1 MLRRHKRLAASTLLL
16 SRLSSGFMAGREHS
30 LAAQHLL
37 ARLSSSTS
45 AAVAGAAP
53 VAKPSTASY
62 LVDVDANLCHEAL
75 SSSADEHIQ
84 LAQQQGVEQFVVPG
98 STVVDS
104 EASLALSRTH
114 PDVIYST
121 AGVHPYNVKDC
132 GDISSAMQALRYLAA
147 DPLVTCVG
155 ECGLDYSEGFP
166 EAALQQP
173 WFEQQVRLACQI
185 RKPLFLHERLAFE
198 PFVATLRSADA
209 TTPEGLPPC
218 LVHCFTG
225 TEQELLAYIEMGFYI
240 GLTGFLLK
248 KPHGD
253 ALRECVKHIPLDKL
267 MIETDAVSA
276 R

>member
-1 MLRRHKRLAASTLLL
+1 MLRRLAASTLLL
-16 SRLSSGFMAGREHS
+16 SRISSGFMAGREHS

-37 ARLSSSTS
+37 TRLSSSTT
-45 AAVAGAAP
+45 AAAAP
-53 VAKPSTASY
+53 AAAAKPSTGSY
-62 LVDVDANLCHEAL
+62 LVDVDANLWHEAL
-75 SSSADEHIQ
+75 SSAADEHIR
-84 LAQQQGVEQFVVPG
+84 LAQQQGVRQFVVPG
-98 STVVDS
+98 STLVDS
-104 EASLALSRTH
+104 EASVKLSKAH
-114 PDVIYST
+114 PDVVYST

-132 GDISSAMQALRYLAA
+132 GDISTAMQALSYLAA
-147 DPLVTCVG
+147 DPLITCVG

-198 PFVATLRSADA
+198 PFMATLRSAHS

-225 TEQELLAYIEMGFYI
+225 TQDELLAYIDMGFYI
-240 GLTGFLLK
+240 GITGFLLK

>member
-1 MLRRHKRLAASTLLL
+1 MLRRLAVSTLLL

-30 LAAQHLL
+30 TAAQHLL
-37 ARLSSSTS
+37 TRLSSTTAATAAS
-45 AAVAGAAP
+45 A
-53 VAKPSTASY
+53 AKPSSPSY

-75 SSSADEHIQ
+75 SSEADEHIR
-84 LAQQQGVEQFVVPG
+84 LAQQQGVRRFVVPG
-98 STVVDS
+98 STLVDS
-104 EASLALSRTH
+104 EASLALSKAY
-114 PDVIYST
+114 PDVVYST
-121 AGVHPYNVKDC
+121 AGVHPYNVRGC
-132 GDISSAMQALRYLAA
+132 GDISSAMQALIYLASE
-147 DPLVTCVG
+147 PLVHCVG

-198 PFVATLRSADA
+198 PFVTTLRSADA
-209 TTPEGLPPC
+209 TTPQGLPPC

-225 TEQELLAYIEMGFYI
+225 TEAELLAYIDMGFYI
-240 GLTGFLLK
+240 GITGFLLK

-276 R
+276 

>member
-1 MLRRHKRLAASTLLL
+1 MLRRLAASTLLL
-16 SRLSSGFMAGREHS
+16 SKLSSGFMAGREHS

-37 ARLSSSTS
+37 VKLLSSSTTA
-45 AAVAGAAP
+45 AAVAAAAP
-53 VAKPSTASY
+53 AANPSNPSY

-75 SSSADEHIQ
+75 SSADEHVK
-84 LAQQQGVEQFVVPG
+84 LAQQRGVKQFVVPG
-98 STVVDS
+98 STLVDS
-104 EASLALSRTH
+104 EASLALSRAY
-114 PDVIYST
+114 PDVVYST

-132 GDISSAMQALRYLAA
+132 GDINSAMQALSYLTA

-225 TEQELLAYIEMGFYI
+225 TEEELLAYIEMGFYI
-240 GLTGFLLK
+240 GITGFLLK

-253 ALRECVKHIPLDKL
+253 ALRECVNHIPLDKL
-267 MIETDAVSA
+267 MIETDAVSP
-276 R
+276 